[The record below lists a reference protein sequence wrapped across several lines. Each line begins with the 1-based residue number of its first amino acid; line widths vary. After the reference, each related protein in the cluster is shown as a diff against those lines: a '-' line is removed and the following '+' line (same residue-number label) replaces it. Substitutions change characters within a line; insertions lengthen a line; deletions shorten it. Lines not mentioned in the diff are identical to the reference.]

1 MERVI
6 TVKGV
11 GTYSAKPDYVR
22 VSMKLITINLKYD
35 KAMELGAKQINDIRT
50 SLVKVGFDEEDIKT
64 TDFKVSTEYTHY
76 HNKHTDRDERIFEGF
91 KCRHDVRISFDFD
104 MKKLGQVLDSISKCP
119 AKPEFSVSFTLKNAN
134 AVQEELLR
142 SATINARQKAE
153 ILCDGAGIKLG
164 QLLRIDYNWSEI
176 NIYSRTQYVA
186 EDMVMY
192 NSLSSIDIEPD
203 DVECEDT
210 ATFVWTIE

>member
-1 MERVI
+1 MSSY
-6 TVKGV
+6 
-11 GTYSAKPDYVR
+11 GTSNNSKR
-22 VSMKLITINLKYD
+22 CGNLF
-35 KAMELGAKQINDIRT
+35 G
-50 SLVKVGFDEEDIKT
+50 KT
-64 TDFKVSTEYTHY
+64 RLCESIHETH
-76 HNKHTDRDERIFEGF
+76 HHQFE
-91 KCRHDVRISFDFD
+91 
-104 MKKLGQVLDSISKCP
+104 M
-119 AKPEFSVSFTLKNAN
+119 NAN

-153 ILCDGAGIKLG
+153 ILCDGAGSKLG

>member
-1 MERVI
+1 M
-6 TVKGV
+6 
-11 GTYSAKPDYVR
+11 
-22 VSMKLITINLKYD
+22 
-35 KAMELGAKQINDIRT
+35 
-50 SLVKVGFDEEDIKT
+50 
-64 TDFKVSTEYTHY
+64 
-76 HNKHTDRDERIFEGF
+76 
-91 KCRHDVRISFDFD
+91 
-104 MKKLGQVLDSISKCP
+104 
-119 AKPEFSVSFTLKNAN
+119 NAN

-153 ILCDGAGIKLG
+153 ILCDGAGSKLG

-192 NSLSSIDIEPD
+192 NSLSSIDIKPD